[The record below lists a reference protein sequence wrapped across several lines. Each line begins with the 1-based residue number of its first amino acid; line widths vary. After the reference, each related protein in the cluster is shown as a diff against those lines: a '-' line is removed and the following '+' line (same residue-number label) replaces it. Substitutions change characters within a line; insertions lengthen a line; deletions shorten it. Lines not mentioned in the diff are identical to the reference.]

1 MIAILIS
8 FIQTLAYILNILILI
23 RVLLSWIPAA
33 QNNRLAV
40 LIFEITDPII
50 APIRRLI
57 PSLAGLDFSPLI
69 ALLFISMA
77 EQVLVN
83 ILSRFA

>member
-40 LIFEITDPII
+40 LISRSPT
-50 APIRRLI
+50 RSSR
-57 PSLAGLDFSPLI
+57 PSGA
-69 ALLFISMA
+69 
-77 EQVLVN
+77 
-83 ILSRFA
+83 